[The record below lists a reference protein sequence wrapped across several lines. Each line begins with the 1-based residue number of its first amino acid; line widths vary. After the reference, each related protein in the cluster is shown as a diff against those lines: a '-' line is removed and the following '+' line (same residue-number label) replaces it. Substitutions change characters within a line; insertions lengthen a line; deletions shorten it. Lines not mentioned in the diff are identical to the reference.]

1 MCHFLIHPQ
10 AHPAR
15 PILPCFSCRQFVRR
29 GPSNPIPADSVS
41 FDKVTTQNGSFSQNP
56 DIGVLASYMKEERK
70 GKERKGIY
78 VLMEKKIP
86 FVGLEP
92 TPSAIRADVLIQLD

>member
-1 MCHFLIHPQ
+1 M
-10 AHPAR
+10 
-15 PILPCFSCRQFVRR
+15 
-29 GPSNPIPADSVS
+29 NTVS
-41 FDKVTTQNGSFSQNP
+41 IIYEKGRK
-56 DIGVLASYMKEERK
+56 GRK

-92 TPSAIRADVLIQLD
+92 TPSAVRADVLIQLD